1 MALSPNA
8 ALFCSLGLMGSAQS
22 LPLHTDP
29 ACSEEGM
36 HTVTPHL
43 CCMNH
48 PTASHSQQPEHS
60 PASGSAHLPKPSM
73 QMQDSK
79 SKETAPLTPP
89 INTHLVKQPALWI
102 SSYRRRR
109 QQSPHPHPSPSRA
122 LGAPKQ
128 I

>member
-1 MALSPNA
+1 
-8 ALFCSLGLMGSAQS
+8 
-22 LPLHTDP
+22 
-29 ACSEEGM
+29 M
-36 HTVTPHL
+36 HTVTPYL

-48 PTASHSQQPEHS
+48 PTASHSQQPGHS

-73 QMQDSK
+73 QMQDAE

-102 SSYRRRR
+102 SSYKRRR
-109 QQSPHPHPSPSRA
+109 QQSPHPSPSRA